1 MNGQIGGG
9 PPATGQSERS
19 MHVLP
24 VAFRVAGLMAQLSFA
39 TTLSAVMQI
48 TRKEKKKDVI
58 LRGFARRSPIILL

>member
-24 VAFRVAGLMAQLSFA
+24 VAFRVAGLMAQLSIA
-39 TTLSAVMQI
+39 TTLSTERQMTNNERKKFLIVEFRFTIVSDI
-48 TRKEKKKDVI
+48 T
-58 LRGFARRSPIILL
+58 